1 VGSDGVVL
9 LEAPESASAT
19 AGTAVTVPI
28 NLRNRGALVE
38 KVTLSVQCA
47 QAEDWFVVD
56 PDVVYMYPGG
66 SATTFVRVSVPPDAD
81 PAEALPF
88 VVTGVAL
95 SSGDRSV
102 VESRVTI
109 VKPWVPVPNSA
120 GRRGRIGRLVGW
132 VRRLGRRPTWIP
144 PPIPAAERSFVLLS
158 DHPVG
163 PGEDR
168 LGFLSMADALGRVVL
183 AEHTT
188 TPFTVGIQGG
198 WGSGKSSLMRLVGAA
213 VEASADRTVEG
224 TGQRIIARTV
234 WYNAWTSE
242 GASALSGL
250 IRSVLL
256 ELDPSVLR
264 RLVRRGRSSP
274 WAHLAVAA
282 AGSMFGV
289 GHLVDVVW
297 RQFGTDKDTRNEIRQ
312 QLSAAMDEWVERGQR
327 AGQLRR
333 LVVFIDDLDRC
344 SPDNIRE
351 VFEAIRVY
359 LDAPGFIFVIGY
371 DSAVVHDVLLT
382 RGEGATTY
390 RSYLEKIIQVDFV
403 LPTPDA
409 DQARR
414 LARACVRQSGASDLL
429 GEDEVTLMIER
440 SGRNP
445 RRLKRFL
452 NAFVLARQLDT
463 ATATL
468 TPAEHLRVLLLQ
480 AYFPEFYALLLE
492 EAEPDPLADVLLL
505 HRVRSMA
512 RTAAVTTDGSGAD
525 GEVMTALATLCA
537 RVDVNP
543 PLPGERLDDVLTRL
557 ESALPAPIPALA
569 ADRQFLSVVRALVP
583 LPSSTAS
590 TGNERTHLL
599 ARLRERRIDVTVL
612 PSTALVRRC
621 PACGTDNDVTQLT
634 CRQCFGLL
642 LFVPGPAPLLTMP
655 MPNPST
661 RLAGHTAI
669 VYDRTGTGAMAA
681 KALQIEQATVVVAD
695 TLRSLQHAAESTR
708 SATILI
714 LVGLR
719 DDTAATLRTAMET
732 VNTIVGSV
740 PALLYGAEHH
750 RGGQLTAGLEGF
762 DIREAGFTPE
772 SLVNA
777 VATVPLRI
785 SAPAPPTPRRTAEL
799 D

>member
-1 VGSDGVVL
+1 MV
-9 LEAPESASAT
+9 LEAPESTSA
-19 AGTAVTVPI
+19 APGTAVTVPI
-28 NLRNRGALVE
+28 TVHNRGVLVE

-56 PDVVYMYPGG
+56 PDVVYVYPGG
-66 SATTFVRVSVPPDAD
+66 SETTFVRVSVPPDAD

-88 VVTGVAL
+88 AVTGVAET
-95 SSGDRSV
+95 SGDRSA

-109 VKPWVPVPNSA
+109 LKPWLPVPNTA
-120 GRRGRIGRLVGW
+120 GRGGRIGRLLRSI
-132 VRRLGRRPTWIP
+132 RRLGRRPAWIP
-144 PPIPAAERSFVLLS
+144 PPVRAAERSFVLLS

-183 AEHTT
+183 AEHTS

-213 VEASADRTVEG
+213 VEASAQTTVDG
-224 TGQRIIARTV
+224 KGQRIVVRTV

-250 IRSVLL
+250 IRSVLP

-274 WAHLAVAA
+274 WVHLAVAG
-282 AGSMFGV
+282 AGSMLGV

-297 RQFGTDKDTRNEIRQ
+297 RRFGMDKDSRNEIRQ
-312 QLSAAMDEWVERGQR
+312 QLSAAMDEWVTRGLR
-327 AGQLRR
+327 AGQQRR
-333 LVVFIDDLDRC
+333 LIVFIDDLDRC

-403 LPTPDA
+403 LPIPDA

-452 NAFVLARQLDT
+452 NAFVLARQLDI

-505 HRVRSMA
+505 HRIRAMA
-512 RTAAVTTDGSGAD
+512 RSTAVTTEGSETN

-543 PLPGERLDDVLTRL
+543 PRPGEPLVDIVTRL
-557 ESALPAPIPALA
+557 EPALPAPVRALA
-569 ADRQFLSVVRALVP
+569 ADRQFLSIVRALVP
-583 LPSSTAS
+583 DQPTKAS
-590 TGNERTHLL
+590 AGNERTRLL
-599 ARLRERRIDVTVL
+599 ARLRGAASTSPCCQVP
-612 PSTALVRRC
+612 PSCGSAPRAGRTTTPCRSSAVNASARC
-621 PACGTDNDVTQLT
+621 
-634 CRQCFGLL
+634 
-642 LFVPGPAPLLTMP
+642 
-655 MPNPST
+655 S
-661 RLAGHTAI
+661 
-669 VYDRTGTGAMAA
+669 
-681 KALQIEQATVVVAD
+681 
-695 TLRSLQHAAESTR
+695 
-708 SATILI
+708 
-714 LVGLR
+714 
-719 DDTAATLRTAMET
+719 
-732 VNTIVGSV
+732 SV
-740 PALLYGAEHH
+740 PA
-750 RGGQLTAGLEGF
+750 
-762 DIREAGFTPE
+762 
-772 SLVNA
+772 
-777 VATVPLRI
+777 
-785 SAPAPPTPRRTAEL
+785 PRRC
-799 D
+799 